1 MNTARTTSQKREDFF
16 HLHRAGCFTIPNP
29 WNIGTARCLEQMGFA
44 ALASTSSGHAYANG
58 MPDGTQSLEMVL
70 AHLSEL
76 AAAVNIPLNADFE
89 NGYADDIKQMQQNV
103 IKCVAT
109 GVAGLSIEDA
119 PQGAAAGLYD
129 FDVAVSRVS
138 AARAAIDQTGERVLL
153 TARTEGF
160 IRGAPDLGQT
170 TRRITAFVEAGAD
183 CIYAPGIKTQEQISA
198 VVKAAA
204 GCPVNV
210 LCGSA
215 LGMTVAELE
224 QLGVRRISVGGA
236 LARVAI
242 DGFLRVAQQIA
253 QEGRF
258 DGFGGIIG
266 GAELDR
272 RFARESDAHASDAI
286 QTPAK

>member
-1 MNTARTTSQKREDFF
+1 MTTVRTTIQKREAFF
-16 HLHRAGCFTIPNP
+16 QLHQTGCFTIPNP

-58 MPDGTQSLEMVL
+58 MPDGTQPLEMVL

-89 NGYADDIKQMQQNV
+89 NGYADDIEQMQQNI

-119 PQGAAAGLYD
+119 PQGGADGLYE
-129 FDVAVSRVS
+129 FNVAVSRIS
-138 AARAAIDQTGERVLL
+138 AARAAIDHTGEWVLL

-160 IRGAPDLGQT
+160 IRGAPDLEQT
-170 TRRITAFVEAGAD
+170 TRRIAAFVEAGAD
-183 CIYAPGIKTQEQISA
+183 CIYAPGIKTVEQISA
-198 VVKAAA
+198 VVKAAN
-204 GCPVNV
+204 GCPVNM

-215 LGMTVAELE
+215 MGMTVAELE
-224 QLGVRRISVGGA
+224 TLGVRRISVGGA
-236 LARVAI
+236 LARVAM
-242 DGFLRVAQQIA
+242 DSFLRVAQQIA

-258 DGFGGIIG
+258 DGFDGIIG
-266 GAELDR
+266 GAQLDR
-272 RFARESDAHASDAI
+272 QFARQSD
-286 QTPAK
+286 

>member
-1 MNTARTTSQKREDFF
+1 
-16 HLHRAGCFTIPNP
+16 
-29 WNIGTARCLEQMGFA
+29 MGFA

-58 MPDGTQSLEMVL
+58 MPDGTQSLDMVL
-70 AHLSEL
+70 AHLAEL
-76 AAAVNIPLNADFE
+76 AAAVNVPLNADFE
-89 NGYADDIKQMQQNV
+89 NGYADDIGQMQQNI

-109 GVAGLSIEDA
+109 GIAGLSIEDT
-119 PQGAAAGLYD
+119 PQGGADGLYE
-129 FDVAVSRVS
+129 FTEAVSRIS

-160 IRGAPDLGQT
+160 IRGAPDLEQT
-170 TRRITAFVEAGAD
+170 TRRIAAFVEAGAD
-183 CIYAPGIKTQEQISA
+183 CIYAPGIKTREQISA
-198 VVKAAA
+198 VVAAA
-204 GCPVNV
+204 NDRPVNV

-215 LGMTVAELE
+215 IGLTVAELE

-236 LARVAI
+236 LARVAM

-258 DGFGGIIG
+258 DGLGGIIG

-272 RFARESDAHASDAI
+272 LFSATSR
-286 QTPAK
+286 

>member
-1 MNTARTTSQKREDFF
+1 MPTARTTRQKRDDFF
-16 HLHRAGCFTIPNP
+16 QLHQTGCFTIPNP
-29 WNIGTARCLEQMGFA
+29 WNIGTAKCLEQMGFA

-58 MPDGTQSLEMVL
+58 MPDGTQSLDLVL

-76 AAAVNIPLNADFE
+76 AAAVTVPLNADFE
-89 NGYADDIKQMQQNV
+89 NGYADDIAQMQQNI

-119 PQGAAAGLYD
+119 PQGAADGLYD
-129 FDVAVSRVS
+129 FAEATSRIR

-160 IRGAPDLGQT
+160 IRGAPDLEQT
-170 TRRITAFVEAGAD
+170 TRRIAAFVEAGAD
-183 CIYAPGIKTQEQISA
+183 CVYAPGINTAEQISA
-198 VVKAAA
+198 VVRAAD

-215 LGMTVAELE
+215 MGMTVSQLE

-236 LARVAI
+236 LARVAM
-242 DGFLRVAQQIA
+242 DSFLRVARQIA

-272 RFARESDAHASDAI
+272 LFSGSSL
-286 QTPAK
+286 

>member
-1 MNTARTTSQKREDFF
+1 MNVIRTTSQKREVFF
-16 HLHRAGCFTIPNP
+16 QLHQTGCFTIPNP

-89 NGYADDIKQMQQNV
+89 NGYADDMEQMQQNI

-119 PQGAAAGLYD
+119 PQGGTDGLYE
-129 FDVAVSRVS
+129 FNVAVSRIS

-160 IRGAPDLGQT
+160 IRGAPDLEQT
-170 TRRITAFVEAGAD
+170 TQRIAAFVEAGAD
-183 CIYAPGIKTQEQISA
+183 CIYAPGIKTVEQISA
-198 VVKAAA
+198 VVKAAN
-204 GCPVNV
+204 GRPVNM

-215 LGMTVAELE
+215 IGMTVAELE
-224 QLGVRRISVGGA
+224 TLGVRRISVGGA
-236 LARVAI
+236 LARVAM
-242 DGFLRVAQQIA
+242 DSFLRVAQQIA

-266 GAELDR
+266 GAQLDR
-272 RFARESDAHASDAI
+272 RFAHQSD
-286 QTPAK
+286 